1 MYLIIL
7 VAAIIESTP
16 VIGTF
21 TPGTLFLVFFGFLIS
36 ISSLSLPLCILV
48 ATIGAVAG
56 DCGGYLLGRYGSRFF
71 KEHKGLLR
79 LSHIEMG
86 RAFFSRHGGKSIFIG
101 RFVGVIRPIVPL
113 VAGAIRMSM
122 RRFLPLNI
130 MSALLWAGLLISSGY
145 VVGSQWRIVERWLSG
160 VSISIGAV
168 IAVIAFFYIKR
179 HRRDH
184 RKGMNVNMAGG
195 EAGVCETDVT
205 KKGTNEAGMKK
216 EGLSEML

>member
-7 VAAIIESTP
+7 VAAIVESTP

-48 ATIGAVAG
+48 ATIGASAG
-56 DCGGYLLGRYGSRFF
+56 DCGGYLLGRYGSKFF

-79 LSHIEMG
+79 ISHIEMG

-130 MSALLWAGLLISSGY
+130 LSALLWAGLLISSGY
-145 VVGSQWRIVERWLSG
+145 LVGSQWRIVEKWLSG
-160 VSISIGAV
+160 VSLSIGATV
-168 IAVIAFFYIKR
+168 AIIAFFYIKR
-179 HRRDH
+179 YRRD
-184 RKGMNVNMAGG
+184 RLTGMIVEMAGSKTADG
-195 EAGVCETDVT
+195 KSDTGKTS
-205 KKGTNEAGMKK
+205 TNNTSR
-216 EGLSEML
+216 SEIL